1 MKTTK
6 LLLWTSESCFHINI
20 NLFLKGKCGS
30 LEFPSCHCY
39 NLKLFLKLISDNVKF
54 GRRKI
59 VMCLYFLIKITYLET
74 QKTMY
79 CINPCI

>member
-20 NLFLKGKCGS
+20 DLFLKGKYGS

-39 NLKLFLKLISDNVKF
+39 NLKLFLRLISDNVKF
-54 GRRKI
+54 SREKLLSYLF
-59 VMCLYFLIKITYLET
+59 MFL
-74 QKTMY
+74 
-79 CINPCI
+79 N